1 MHSLNE
7 TKNELIWLSEH
18 NEEARELFTEVILTN
33 CYGLSHEICANR
45 DFIDI
50 GANMG
55 MFSIFASYLGA
66 RKVIAVEPVSSTI
79 SLLRNNIQRSGFNN
93 IMSLQYLASSV
104 DGDLKEIALQDKSG
118 HNSLYTTGEKTE
130 SIETITLSKILELL
144 DSNHIFLK
152 IDCEGGEYDVL
163 LNADPKDM
171 ARIDAIAI
179 EIHAEL
185 HPEYKGFWH
194 IHKALYSFGF
204 KPIRQNQLKAW
215 NLDQFGIAINVRD
228 LPVYE
233 EIWIRNE

>member
-1 MHSLNE
+1 MQSLSNSR
-7 TKNELIWLSEH
+7 NELNWLSEP
-18 NEEARELFTEVILTN
+18 NEEAAELFTEVILTN
-33 CYGLSHEICANR
+33 CYGLTPEICANR

-93 IMSLQYLASSV
+93 IMSLQYIASSV
-104 DGDLKEIALQDKSG
+104 DGDLKEIGLQEKSG
-118 HNSLYTTGEKTE
+118 HNSLYTTGKKTE
-130 SIETITLSKILELL
+130 SVETITLSKILELL

-215 NLDQFGIAINVRD
+215 SLDQFGMAIDVKD

>member
-7 TKNELIWLSEH
+7 AKNELIWLSEH

-33 CYGLSHEICANR
+33 CYGLTPEICANR

-55 MFSIFASYLGA
+55 MFTIFASYLGA
-66 RKVIAVEPVSSTI
+66 RKVIDVEPVSSTI

-104 DGDLKEIALQDKSG
+104 DGDLKEIGIQNKSG
-118 HNSLYTTGEKTE
+118 HNSLYTTAEKTE

-163 LNADPKDM
+163 LNANPKDM

-215 NLDQFGIAINVRD
+215 NLDQFGIAMNVRD

-233 EIWIRNE
+233 ELWIRNE